1 MLILWLSIIVLVPF
15 DIETIDSRKDG
26 KVTLLQKITGI
37 CNSYIANSGKIRE
50 ATAILLAKLL
60 TRPDVVKLGETD
72 RMLTYLATEYTKN
85 KDDGTQMFRVSG
97 IQQTLTEV
105 FKAGHREDLLSRV
118 DLVFDP
124 ILKGEIKNKFMSK
137 SSNLRKLRVQLAQRI
152 GCIFLKPKVV
162 KWRYQRGFRSL
173 QQNLS
178 QSASVADSVMAPV

>member
-1 MLILWLSIIVLVPF
+1 
-15 DIETIDSRKDG
+15 
-26 KVTLLQKITGI
+26 
-37 CNSYIANSGKIRE
+37 
-50 ATAILLAKLL
+50 
-60 TRPDVVKLGETD
+60 
-72 RMLTYLATEYTKN
+72 
-85 KDDGTQMFRVSG
+85 
-97 IQQTLTEV
+97 LTEV

-178 QSASVADSVMAPV
+178 QSASVADSVMASA